1 MLENINMVLS
11 GKTSEKSER
20 PLTEA
25 LTSILRASLSLGL
38 DRAVELVRPVVRP
51 ALPGLQLRAGGAGQG
66 SPLRS
71 GGHQG

>member
-1 MLENINMVLS
+1 MVRS
-11 GKTSEKSER
+11 QKRGER